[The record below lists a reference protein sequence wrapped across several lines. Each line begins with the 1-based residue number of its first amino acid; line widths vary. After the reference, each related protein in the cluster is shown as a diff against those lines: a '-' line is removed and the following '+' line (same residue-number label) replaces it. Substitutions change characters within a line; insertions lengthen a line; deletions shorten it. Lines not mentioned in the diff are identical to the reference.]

1 MEVTKYLE
9 LVEGYFPGLVLKI
22 VETINGTNS
31 QRTYL
36 FRRFLKKTYSV
47 DGKWEAITVN
57 GQVITADYVAMDS
70 PLPLKRR
77 PSQSSASGTIP
88 KSGLEMQLN
97 ESQMDAIDTMIAL
110 QKPQALIAAKLLEHL
125 PIVILAVY
133 ETIESTFLQSLST
146 GVGLIQD
153 DKNTGVG
160 IRMDFKYRNDHKF
173 GVTKL
178 WSDPTSKPFD
188 DLNRAR
194 AKAKA
199 EGGKTITKWLI
210 TESDLMN
217 IASTNQAKQLF
228 AFSQNF
234 VGENI
239 PEPDFDQ
246 LNATAKKRFKYDFE
260 VVDRSMV
267 SQKNGVNTTYQ
278 PWAEHA
284 VVGICTEQLGDL
296 VWKEPAEKNR
306 PVDGVKYESPED
318 FLLVSQFRVNRPTLA
333 EVVNSQA
340 RIVPVISAIND
351 IFLLD
356 SNTIQG

>member
-9 LVEGYFPGLVLKI
+9 LVEAYFPGLVLKI

-31 QRTYL
+31 PRTYM

-57 GQVITADYVAMDS
+57 GQIITADYVAMDS

-97 ESQMDAIDTMIAL
+97 ESQMDAIDTMIAM

-153 DKNTGVG
+153 DKNVGVG

-173 GVTKL
+173 GVAKL
-178 WSDPTSKPFD
+178 WSDPTSLPFD
-188 DLNRAR
+188 DFNR
-194 AKAKA
+194 AKAQAKVD
-199 EGGKTITKWLI
+199 GKTIQRWLI
-210 TESDLMN
+210 TETDLLN
-217 IASTNQAKQLF
+217 IAATNQAKQLF

-234 VGENI
+234 VGANI
-239 PEPDFDQ
+239 PEPDRDQ
-246 LNATAKKRFKYDFE
+246 LNTMAKKRFGYEFE

-267 SQKNGVNTTYQ
+267 SQKNGINTTYK

-284 VVGICTEQLGDL
+284 VIGICTEQLGDL

-306 PVDGVKYESPED
+306 PVDGVKYQTPED

-340 RIVPVISAIND
+340 RIVPVISSIND
-351 IFLLD
+351 IFLIQSD
-356 SNTIQG
+356 TIQA

>member
-9 LVEGYFPGLVLKI
+9 LVEAYFPGLVLKI
-22 VETINGTNS
+22 VETINGTENAN
-31 QRTYL
+31 RTYL

-57 GQVITADYVAMDS
+57 GQIITADYVAMDS

-77 PSQSSASGTIP
+77 PSQSTANGTIP
-88 KSGLEMQLN
+88 KSGIEMQLN
-97 ESQMDAIDTMIAL
+97 ETQMDAIDTMIAMR
-110 QKPQALIAAKLLEHL
+110 KPESLIAAKLLEHL

-133 ETIESTFLQSLST
+133 ETIESTFLQGLST
-146 GVGLIQD
+146 GIALVQD
-153 DKNTGVG
+153 DKNVGVG
-160 IRMDFKYRNDHKF
+160 IRMNFKYRNDHKF
-173 GVTKL
+173 GVAKL
-178 WSDPTSKPFD
+178 WSDPTSLPFN
-188 DLNRAR
+188 DLNRAKEQAR
-194 AKAKA
+194 VD
-199 EGGKTITKWLI
+199 GKTIVKWLI
-210 TESDLMN
+210 TETDLLN

-234 VGENI
+234 VGTNI
-239 PEPDFDQ
+239 PEPDKDQ
-246 LNATAKKRFKYDFE
+246 LNATAKKRFGYEFE
-260 VVDRSMV
+260 IVNRSMV
-267 SQKNGVNTTYQ
+267 SQKNGQNTTYS
-278 PWAEHA
+278 PWADHA

-306 PVDGVKYESPED
+306 PVDGVKYQSPED

-340 RIVPVISAIND
+340 RVVPVISAIND

-356 SNTIQG
+356 SNTIQA

>member
-9 LVEGYFPGLVLKI
+9 LVEAYFPGLVLKI
-22 VETINGTNS
+22 VETINGENS
-31 QRTYL
+31 PRTYW

-57 GQVITADYVAMDS
+57 GQIITADYVAMDS

-110 QKPQALIAAKLLEHL
+110 GKPQALIAAKLLEHL

-133 ETIESTFLQSLST
+133 ETIESTFLQGLST
-146 GVGLIQD
+146 GVALVQD
-153 DKNTGVG
+153 DKNVGTG
-160 IRMDFKYRNDHKF
+160 IRMDFKYPTNHKF
-173 GVTKL
+173 GVTKF
-178 WSDPTSKPFD
+178 WSDPTAKPFD
-188 DLNRAR
+188 DLNRAKAQ
-194 AKAKA
+194 AKK
-199 EGGKTITKWLI
+199 ESRIIQRWLI
-210 TESDLMN
+210 TETDLMN
-217 IASTNQAKQLF
+217 IASTDQAKQLF

-234 VGENI
+234 VGSNI
-239 PEPDFDQ
+239 PEPDFEQ
-246 LNATAKKRFKYDFE
+246 LNATAKKRFGYVFE

-267 SQKNGVNTTYQ
+267 SQKNGINTTYQ
-278 PWAEHA
+278 PWAENA
-284 VVGICTEQLGDL
+284 VVGICTEQLGEL

-306 PVDGVKYESPED
+306 PVDGVKYQTPED

-340 RIVPVISAIND
+340 RIVPVISSIND

-356 SNTIQG
+356 SSIIQA